1 LPYFIDLTQKK
12 EGIKYMRINKNQE
25 LFSSKISHSYRDKE
39 LKGSTTLK
47 ISSSKLPKDHD

>member
-1 LPYFIDLTQKK
+1 
-12 EGIKYMRINKNQE
+12 MRINKNQE